1 MRIVLTGGGTGG
13 HITPLIAVARKL
25 TQKLGSE
32 LELLYVGSGAQ
43 MEKDFMGQ
51 EGIRAKH
58 ILTGKMR
65 RYFSFRNVLD
75 FFKAPI
81 GFVQAL
87 WILLVFMPDAVFSKG
102 GSVSVPVVLAAWI
115 YRIPILIHES
125 DATPGTANQI
135 LGKLANDIV
144 LAYPYAQNY
153 FESSRTAIWGI
164 PVREDVLGGDP
175 EEARKFFNFS
185 QSKPVVLVLGGSQ
198 GAQIINQS
206 VIKILPKLL
215 NRAQV
220 IHQTGEIDFENSV
233 RLAGEYGA
241 KVGHDGYWAAPFLD
255 VSMLKNA
262 FAVADLVICRA
273 GSTFISEIAASQK
286 ASILVPL
293 ENSANDHQRMN
304 AYEIA
309 KIGGAIVLEET
320 NLGKNIFWEK
330 IEELLNNDEMRSA
343 MAEKAHAFYHPNAAE
358 NIANGIIKLANG

>member
-25 TQKLGSE
+25 REKMGPD

-65 RYFSFRNVLD
+65 RYFSFQNFLD
-75 FFKAPI
+75 FFKLPI
-81 GFVQAL
+81 GFIQSL
-87 WILLVFMPDAVFSKG
+87 WILLVFMPDVVFSKG
-102 GSVSVPVVLAAWI
+102 GSISVPVVLAAWF
-115 YRIPILIHES
+115 YRIPILLHES
-125 DATPGTANQI
+125 DAVPGTANQI
-135 LGKLANDIV
+135 MGKLANDIV

-153 FESSRTAIWGI
+153 FESSRTAIWGNL
-164 PVREDVLGGDP
+164 VREELLGGDP
-175 EEARKFFNFS
+175 IEARKFFNFTE
-185 QSKPVVLVLGGSQ
+185 SKPVVLVLGGSQ
-198 GAQIINQS
+198 GAQIINQA

-220 IHQTGEIDFENSV
+220 VHQTGELDFENSV
-233 RLAGEYGA
+233 RLAGEYGVKA
-241 KVGHDGYWAAPFLD
+241 GHEGYYPAAFMDSSLMRN
-255 VSMLKNA
+255 SLA
-262 FAVADLVICRA
+262 LADLVISRSGA
-273 GSTFISEIAASQK
+273 TSIAEIAANRK

-293 ENSANDHQRMN
+293 EKSANDHQRMN

-330 IEELLNNDEMRSA
+330 IDELLGNDEIRSA
-343 MAEKAHAFYHPNAAE
+343 MAQKAAVFYHPNAAE
-358 NIANGIIKLANG
+358 NITNGLIKLANG